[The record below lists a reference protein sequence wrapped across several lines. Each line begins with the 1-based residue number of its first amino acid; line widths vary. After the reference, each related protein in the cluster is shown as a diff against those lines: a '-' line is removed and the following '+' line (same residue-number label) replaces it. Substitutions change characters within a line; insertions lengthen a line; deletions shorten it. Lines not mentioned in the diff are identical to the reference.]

1 MSNQNVIAPNLPV
14 APTEYNKAYMDQLLK
29 VLQLYF
35 TNIDNNGPLQGTTL
49 NLSSINQQNGQQV
62 VVLPAKVSGT
72 GSISGTTMTITAAP
86 NGNFIVGQVVT
97 GSLVAAG
104 TTITKIL
111 TGTGGVGTY
120 TVSIAQSVV
129 STTLTGLL
137 PLRNGDVYV
146 DETAGNILV
155 VNL

>member
-14 APTEYNKAYMDQLLK
+14 APIEYNKAYMDQLLK

-35 TNIDNNGPLQGTTL
+35 TGLDNNGPLQGTTL

-97 GSLVAAG
+97 GISVAAG
-104 TTITKIL
+104 TTIIKIL

-137 PLRNGDVYV
+137 PLRNGDVYI